1 MYKIPA
7 CVHVCVTCVLGAHR
21 SQKRSFVPL
30 QLELEMMCVIM
41 QMQATELRFTVRA
54 ETSKPVVLNPIG
66 HNPFGEPLSPKTYL
80 HYDLGQ

>member
-1 MYKIPA
+1 M
-7 CVHVCVTCVLGAHR
+7 CVSHMCLVLTEVRRGLL
-21 SQKRSFVPL
+21 SPL